1 MKYAIVYGGDELD
14 DKRPGSRKKIPLMPN
29 PFPNDIYSL
38 ITVSVT
44 VPGLATMIYKTI
56 KLWVD
61 YQNAKKI
68 KIKKGEI
75 EVEIQGGMSEK
86 EIKNILDA
94 FRKAA
99 KIKDKNEVKVIIP
112 KNCDPELP
120 KKLLSEKN
128 RK

>member
-1 MKYAIVYGGDELD
+1 
-14 DKRPGSRKKIPLMPN
+14 MPN
-29 PFPNDIYSL
+29 PFPEDIYSL
-38 ITVSVT
+38 VAVAVT

-68 KIKKGEI
+68 KIKKGNM

-99 KIKDKNEVKVIIP
+99 KVKDKNDVKVTIP

-120 KKLLSEKN
+120 EKLLSN
-128 RK
+128 

>member
-1 MKYAIVYGGDELD
+1 MKYAIVNGGDELH
-14 DKRPGSRKKIPLMPN
+14 DKRPSSREKIPLMPN
-29 PFPNDIYSL
+29 PFPEDIYSL
-38 ITVSVT
+38 VAVAAA

-68 KIKKGEI
+68 KIKKGDI
-75 EVEIQGGMSEK
+75 EVEIQGGISDK

-99 KIKDKNEVKVIIP
+99 KVRDKNEVKVTIP

-120 KKLLSEKN
+120 EKLLSN
-128 RK
+128 